1 MSKPPLES
9 ADQLIAQGNQA
20 ESAGNPGLAAERYR
34 DALRIAPGYAKAHLN
49 LGIALEA
56 LGDAPGAIASH
67 RAALANDAAEPFA
80 AYNLG
85 RLLYLRGD
93 LDEAE
98 RRLRE
103 ALRSRPAF
111 PEARVVLAALLQAQ
125 GKDAPARAE
134 LEAALRE
141 RPDYFE
147 AKHALAELHARLSG
161 AHAGRGDLAGAAREL
176 EALLALRPDWAD
188 ALYNYGSV
196 LQRMMRSADAEAA
209 LRRALAA
216 DPAHGPACRMLGGVL
231 REQCQTD
238 AALEL
243 YRAARQHRPEDFELA
258 SAELYTLIGSD
269 RITEDALFAAHAA
282 LGAAI
287 ERAHPPRFEPLAN
300 PRQPERRLRIGYLSA
315 DFRYHVVAL
324 FLQPV
329 LERRDRAAFEVYC
342 YSTADSADEYTR
354 RLAAQADVWR
364 ECARATPAQLAER
377 INADRIDILVD
388 LAGHSGS
395 PQLRVF
401 AQRPAPLQAT
411 WLGYLATTGLER
423 MHYRITDRVADPP
436 GLTERHHSETLVRLP
451 HSQWCYRPFI
461 QADASADAASAPPC
475 ARNGFITF
483 GSFNQAAK
491 ISPRT
496 RRLWAQLLGRLP
508 GARLL
513 VAGIP
518 PGRAQDDLRR
528 DLAQAGVAGDRL
540 TIRPYVSLQDY
551 FRLFDTVDIALDTL
565 PYSGGTTTC
574 DALWMGV
581 PVITLAGQRSTSR
594 SAASLL
600 TAVGLPE
607 WIASSAED
615 YVGKALAFAA
625 DREGLARL
633 RASLRQRMRAS
644 PLMDE
649 AAFARDL
656 EAAYRKMWRD
666 WCAGSALKA

>member
-1 MSKPPLES
+1 MRKPPLES

-20 ESAGNPGLAAERYR
+20 EHAGDLGLATERYR
-34 DALRIAPGYAKAHLN
+34 DALRIAPGYARAHLN

-56 LGDAPGAIASH
+56 MGDAPGAIASH

-80 AYNLG
+80 GYNLG
-85 RLLYLRGD
+85 RLLYLQGD
-93 LDEAE
+93 LGEAE
-98 RRLRE
+98 RWLRE
-103 ALRSRPAF
+103 ALRIRPGF
-111 PEARVVLAALLQAQ
+111 PEAHVVLAALLRTQ
-125 GKDAPARAE
+125 GKDAPARVE
-134 LEAALRE
+134 LETALRQ
-141 RPDYFE
+141 RPDYYE
-147 AKHALAELHARLSG
+147 AKHALAELHARLSN
-161 AHAGRGDLAGAAREL
+161 AHAERGDLAGAAREL
-176 EALLALRPDWAD
+176 EALLVLRPEWAD
-188 ALYNYGSV
+188 ALYNYGCV
-196 LQRMMRSADAEAA
+196 LKRLMRSADAEAA
-209 LRRALAA
+209 FRRVLAV
-216 DPAHGPACRMLGGVL
+216 DPGHGPACRMLGGVL

-243 YRAARQHRPEDFELA
+243 YRGARQHRPEDFELA

-315 DFRYHVVAL
+315 DFRYHVVTL
-324 FLQPV
+324 FMQPV
-329 LERRDRAAFEVYC
+329 LERRDRSAFEVYC

-364 ECARATPAQLAER
+364 ECAGASAAQIAER
-377 INADRIDILVD
+377 VNADRIDILVD

-401 AQRPAPLQAT
+401 AQRPAPVQAT
-411 WLGYLATTGLER
+411 WLGYLATTGLSR
-423 MHYRITDRVADPP
+423 MHYRITDPIADPP
-436 GLTERHHSETLVRLP
+436 GLTERHHSEVLVRLP

-461 QADASADAASAPPC
+461 QADAAPTPPC
-475 ARNGFITF
+475 ERNGFITF

-491 ISPRT
+491 ISPGT
-496 RRLWAQLLGRLP
+496 RRLWAELLARLP

-528 DLAQAGVAGDRL
+528 DLAQAGVTGERL
-540 TIRPYVSLQDY
+540 SIRPYVSVQDY
-551 FRLFDTVDIALDTL
+551 FRLFDAVDIALDTL

-581 PVITLAGQRSTSR
+581 PVITLAGARSTSR

-600 TAVGLPE
+600 TTVGLPE
-607 WIASSAED
+607 WIASSAQD
-615 YVGKALAFAA
+615 YVGKTLAFAA
-625 DREGLARL
+625 ERHRLARL

-656 EAAYRKMWRD
+656 EAAYRQMWRD
-666 WCAGSALKA
+666 WCAEGALKA